1 MNTMRPHAPLQ
12 VQQIN
17 EFSGGERA
25 WSSAIQT
32 AHSRTWP
39 DMIPNYFVENYTPE
53 FDLTCSLDDR
63 ELDVILN
70 VPSIPSQA
78 ETHHV
83 DGFLDRSNAAV
94 SPGPYVDTTR
104 SCFPPL
110 MNHHGGYGCL
120 PLPPMRAAIDNDT
133 FGSSTSTY
141 ALHPRSTVTTMNAAA
156 GSSVA
161 LGMDMATPAIPSEVH
176 RPPVRQ
182 QQTETTQILDFTKNR
197 NDEREAKESYKRVS
211 IHSTKACAVLHL
223 HSRDPFYHVVKYN
236 YGPKD
241 KWGTVVYG
249 CVSHQKCGHRVR
261 VTSFKSFDVADKI
274 VFAVEE
280 KGKHSEIMSNRKRI
294 GIHPM
299 VKAEIDAMLAA
310 GGSGPSGILTRLV
323 LKYKH
328 EGMREFR
335 ERLPKAAKIKNR
347 RSYLSERLGLD
358 WKIKSLVDLNEW
370 CTPRVCDT
378 AEKFF
383 GPAGFDR
390 STDSATFAAASF
402 SFRSDLLVL
411 GSFRHDFVQDGVAKE
426 SFGVVMTSRQ
436 IFRNVLYAAEGQG
449 NDGVFA
455 AADGTYKLH
464 YGGWTLVVFGT
475 YQTRYT
481 TRKYQKH
488 FVPWAYLFV
497 RTEHQVAYEHLF
509 RSVVRCA
516 DEWFNVQLKV
526 TYGSLDHAACIANA
540 FQAVWPEILLLD
552 CYAHVARKCRNS
564 KKLRDPDFYKD
575 NVKINVVQMHIARST
590 AQFDAL
596 TALILAFWRSSGESE
611 YADWFS
617 EIYLHERW
625 KNWYTTC
632 AMPGIQP
639 NQNALESHN
648 KSIKMKRRSDSIIC
662 HFCEGPLTSYMVAR
676 AVLHVEEDSHYIKR
690 RRDGHKMVIRSVLF
704 NASKY
709 MQTPSG
715 HPPVPVTTE
724 RVERYL
730 SSKLGQLSDE
740 DTVLDIDLH
749 YLSLHE
755 VEFLYST
762 KMNFKLELEPV
773 ISSDTITKL
782 RAMYQCDCK
791 QFWCTGWICSHVIAV
806 LALMKQFSLADATA
820 ILPIVKASGGQRKI
834 PGALYNDDP
843 KNKTLSKENL
853 LKRLQRDPL
862 FPRHWTIT
870 KEFTFKDDETGS
882 EDVEMVA
889 GVIDRWRPNG
899 GRYKWG
905 VKFDDDERL
914 YFELEELV
922 DLIVMSRR
930 LGLDVTNSS
939 QP

>member
-1 MNTMRPHAPLQ
+1 MAAFSQVDSPKVWLVTACSSGFGKEIVLAALARGDRVIATARDASKLQDLVHQGARALALDVTASDAELKKVIARALSFYGTIDILVNNAAFLLGGAIEECTDEEAYQQFNTNVFGTLHMLRAVLPHMREKRSGVVANIGSAGGWFGIKTMGVYGSTKFALAGLTLALRAELEMFGIDVTIIEPGSFRTATLGKG
-12 VQQIN
+12 
-17 EFSGGERA
+17 FSGNKLGCE
-25 WSSAIQT
+25 
-32 AHSRTWP
+32 
-39 DMIPNYFVENYTPE
+39 
-53 FDLTCSLDDR
+53 
-63 ELDVILN
+63 
-70 VPSIPSQA
+70 
-78 ETHHV
+78 
-83 DGFLDRSNAAV
+83 SNAAV

-104 SCFPPL
+104 SYFPPL

-120 PLPPMRAAIDNDT
+120 PLPPMRAVIDNDA
-133 FGSSTSTY
+133 FGSSTSTN

-161 LGMDMATPAIPSEVH
+161 LGMDMATPAILSEVH

-211 IHSTKACAVLHL
+211 IHSTKACVVLHL

-411 GSFRHDFVQDGVAKE
+411 GSFRHDFVHDGVAKE

-455 AADGTYKLH
+455 AADGTYELH

-575 NVKINVVQMHIARST
+575 NVKINVVQMHKARST

-617 EIYLHERW
+617 EIYLHER
-625 KNWYTTC
+625 
-632 AMPGIQP
+632 
-639 NQNALESHN
+639 
-648 KSIKMKRRSDSIIC
+648 
-662 HFCEGPLTSYMVAR
+662 
-676 AVLHVEEDSHYIKR
+676 
-690 RRDGHKMVIRSVLF
+690 
-704 NASKY
+704 
-709 MQTPSG
+709 
-715 HPPVPVTTE
+715 
-724 RVERYL
+724 
-730 SSKLGQLSDE
+730 
-740 DTVLDIDLH
+740 
-749 YLSLHE
+749 
-755 VEFLYST
+755 
-762 KMNFKLELEPV
+762 
-773 ISSDTITKL
+773 
-782 RAMYQCDCK
+782 
-791 QFWCTGWICSHVIAV
+791 
-806 LALMKQFSLADATA
+806 
-820 ILPIVKASGGQRKI
+820 
-834 PGALYNDDP
+834 
-843 KNKTLSKENL
+843 
-853 LKRLQRDPL
+853 
-862 FPRHWTIT
+862 
-870 KEFTFKDDETGS
+870 
-882 EDVEMVA
+882 
-889 GVIDRWRPNG
+889 
-899 GRYKWG
+899 
-905 VKFDDDERL
+905 
-914 YFELEELV
+914 
-922 DLIVMSRR
+922 
-930 LGLDVTNSS
+930 
-939 QP
+939 

>member
-1 MNTMRPHAPLQ
+1 MRRFLSPPEDGLPTKRPRGPGALNATPSGLHAHARARAVYVPGDHPQTPRARSSAGAANKENDGVVPAAASSVRRTPLAELPYTNNSSMGQPALRTRISNFDAPVDPHNHSRFRNSSSATPLGCSIQLLLQPQPLLAGMNTMRPHAPLQ

-475 YQTRYT
+475 YQTRY
-481 TRKYQKH
+481 
-488 FVPWAYLFV
+488 
-497 RTEHQVAYEHLF
+497 
-509 RSVVRCA
+509 
-516 DEWFNVQLKV
+516 
-526 TYGSLDHAACIANA
+526 
-540 FQAVWPEILLLD
+540 
-552 CYAHVARKCRNS
+552 
-564 KKLRDPDFYKD
+564 
-575 NVKINVVQMHIARST
+575 
-590 AQFDAL
+590 
-596 TALILAFWRSSGESE
+596 
-611 YADWFS
+611 
-617 EIYLHERW
+617 
-625 KNWYTTC
+625 
-632 AMPGIQP
+632 
-639 NQNALESHN
+639 
-648 KSIKMKRRSDSIIC
+648 
-662 HFCEGPLTSYMVAR
+662 
-676 AVLHVEEDSHYIKR
+676 
-690 RRDGHKMVIRSVLF
+690 
-704 NASKY
+704 
-709 MQTPSG
+709 
-715 HPPVPVTTE
+715 
-724 RVERYL
+724 L

>member
-53 FDLTCSLDDR
+53 FDLTCSLNDR
-63 ELDVILN
+63 ELDVILD
-70 VPSIPSQA
+70 VPRIPSQA

-104 SCFPPL
+104 SYFPPL

-120 PLPPMRAAIDNDT
+120 PLPPMRAVIDNDA
-133 FGSSTSTY
+133 FGSSTSTN

-161 LGMDMATPAIPSEVH
+161 LGMDMATPAILSEVH

-211 IHSTKACAVLHL
+211 IHSTKACVVLHL

-455 AADGTYKLH
+455 AADGTYELH

-575 NVKINVVQMHIARST
+575 NVKINVVQMHKARST

-617 EIYLHERW
+617 EIYLHER
-625 KNWYTTC
+625 
-632 AMPGIQP
+632 
-639 NQNALESHN
+639 
-648 KSIKMKRRSDSIIC
+648 
-662 HFCEGPLTSYMVAR
+662 
-676 AVLHVEEDSHYIKR
+676 
-690 RRDGHKMVIRSVLF
+690 
-704 NASKY
+704 
-709 MQTPSG
+709 
-715 HPPVPVTTE
+715 
-724 RVERYL
+724 
-730 SSKLGQLSDE
+730 
-740 DTVLDIDLH
+740 
-749 YLSLHE
+749 
-755 VEFLYST
+755 
-762 KMNFKLELEPV
+762 
-773 ISSDTITKL
+773 
-782 RAMYQCDCK
+782 
-791 QFWCTGWICSHVIAV
+791 
-806 LALMKQFSLADATA
+806 
-820 ILPIVKASGGQRKI
+820 
-834 PGALYNDDP
+834 
-843 KNKTLSKENL
+843 
-853 LKRLQRDPL
+853 
-862 FPRHWTIT
+862 
-870 KEFTFKDDETGS
+870 
-882 EDVEMVA
+882 
-889 GVIDRWRPNG
+889 
-899 GRYKWG
+899 
-905 VKFDDDERL
+905 
-914 YFELEELV
+914 
-922 DLIVMSRR
+922 
-930 LGLDVTNSS
+930 
-939 QP
+939 